1 MRIPGYISPSSLSRF
16 EKDVDEFYIKY
27 MAEPRP
33 EREPQSEPA
42 SVGSAFDAV
51 VKSNLHHALFGT
63 PTFEELFESQ
73 VESQNRTFAKKA
85 GLHVFRNYVACGAYQ
100 ELLNMMEGAQQAPQ
114 FEFEANVEID
124 GIPLMGKPDAR
135 FVNKDGVHIILD
147 WKVNGYCGK
156 YNTSPNKGYKLCRD
170 GLGWPRPSR
179 SNDKSH
185 NLYKDYVHKGL
196 TINEYFLEDFSIDWA
211 DQLSIYGWMMGET
224 PGDEEVVV
232 AIDQVVAKPNDD
244 EPLLRIAQHRS
255 RVSSDYQGKLVN
267 RLGEM
272 WDAVQS
278 GWLFRDVTEEESRE
292 MCSRLDSVAAAT
304 NNDEVAG
311 LLRGTYRAR

>member
-1 MRIPGYISPSSLSRF
+1 MRLPNYISPSSLSKF

-51 VKSNLHHALFGT
+51 VKGNLHAALFGNNN
-63 PTFEELFESQ
+63 FEELFESQ
-73 VESQNRTFAKKA
+73 VEKHNRDFAMKA
-85 GLHVFRNYVACGAYQ
+85 GLHVYRNYVACGAYD
-100 ELLNMMEGAQQAPQ
+100 ELLGMMDKAQEAPQ
-114 FEFEANVEID
+114 FEFEANIEIN

-135 FVNKDGVHIILD
+135 FVNKHGIHIILD

-156 YNTSPNKGYKLCRD
+156 YNTSPTKGYKLCRD
-170 GLGWPRPSR
+170 GLSWPRPSR
-179 SNDKSH
+179 SHEKSH
-185 NLYKDYVHKGL
+185 KLYKDYIHHELK
-196 TINEYFLEDFSIDWA
+196 INEYYLEDFSIDWA

-232 AIDQVVAKPNDD
+232 AIDQVVAKSNGD

-255 RVSSDYQGKLVN
+255 RVSSGYQNKLVT
-267 RLGEM
+267 RLSDM
-272 WDAVQS
+272 WDSVQS
-278 GWLFRDVTEEESRE
+278 GHLFRDVTEEESRE